1 MLYPFLPF
9 LTYSVGLFTLS
20 RSDCPADGIWKAT
33 PSGEVCVVPC
43 QGDSVGMMTRRC
55 RCVSQTSE
63 EWDQPDLQFCLS
75 KSPPKGM
82 AYIDFIIS
90 IPYSKTTV
98 ISNKPYGIIEAYN
111 YLYSLNGD
119 AVSVYRIAR
128 EHSHVSGSFSLSLIV
143 HISPGP
149 P

>member
-1 MLYPFLPF
+1 M
-9 LTYSVGLFTLS
+9 
-20 RSDCPADGIWKAT
+20 
-33 PSGEVCVVPC
+33 
-43 QGDSVGMMTRRC
+43 GMMTRRC
-55 RCVSQTSE
+55 RCVSHTSE

-75 KSPPKGM
+75 KSPPKGK
-82 AYIDFIIS
+82 AYIDVIIS

-128 EHSHVSGSFSLSLIV
+128 EHSHVGGSFSLSFIV
-143 HISPGP
+143 HISPDP

>member
-1 MLYPFLPF
+1 
-9 LTYSVGLFTLS
+9 
-20 RSDCPADGIWKAT
+20 
-33 PSGEVCVVPC
+33 
-43 QGDSVGMMTRRC
+43 
-55 RCVSQTSE
+55 
-63 EWDQPDLQFCLS
+63 
-75 KSPPKGM
+75 M
-82 AYIDFIIS
+82 AFIDFIIS